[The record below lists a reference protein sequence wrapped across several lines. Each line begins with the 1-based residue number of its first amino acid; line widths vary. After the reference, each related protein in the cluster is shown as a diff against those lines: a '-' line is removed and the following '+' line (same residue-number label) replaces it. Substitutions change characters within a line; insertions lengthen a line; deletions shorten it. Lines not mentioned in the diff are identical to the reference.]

1 MFAPKARSRAHG
13 SSVAQSTGK
22 FPLLPKLFLV
32 CRDPKQ
38 ARRKLPGTGRA
49 YSPQISPSCKEA
61 GRESRD
67 ELSSKHSPNCSSLY
81 VETLTPR
88 LRKHPSNKQLQA
100 NKHLQRRIHL
110 WLSKLGRSLPKGCFS
125 ASSVRRFIFSC
136 VLLPF
141 KATVCDYLLTKI
153 NSVSVSKYKKER
165 KKKKSSSQ
173 SISPL
178 AAPINCSYFLYVS
191 FV

>member
-1 MFAPKARSRAHG
+1 M
-13 SSVAQSTGK
+13 AQGTGK
-22 FPLLPKLFLV
+22 FPLLPTLFLV
-32 CRDPKQ
+32 CRATSKKETF
-38 ARRKLPGTGRA
+38 ASGTGRVC
-49 YSPQISPSCKEA
+49 SPQISPSCKEA
-61 GRESRD
+61 GREPRD
-67 ELSSKHSPNCSSLY
+67 ELSNEHSPKCSSLY

-110 WLSKLGRSLPKGCFS
+110 WLSKLGRSLPKGCFQCKQRE
-125 ASSVRRFIFSC
+125 AVRFSC

-153 NSVSVSKYKKER
+153 NSVSVSKYKKE
-165 KKKKSSSQ
+165 KKRKKSSSQ

-178 AAPINCSYFLYVS
+178 AAPINCGYFLYVS